1 MEKSLVRAL
10 VLAIALCLLTCSPAF
25 ALAQSKA
32 EPSAMPDAASGDS
45 TDDSGA
51 SEGDAPLAPAKPEP
65 NPANPPA
72 KQPGNQPA
80 NTPGSTPGSTPGNTP
95 GNTPANQP
103 ANTPGNQPTN
113 APEPTVQ
120 PAQQLVLTE
129 CLFVTVNR
137 STLVP
142 GQETQAFSEVTPKG
156 AQAQVAWSSSNPDLL
171 TVDRSGAVRVP
182 ADARPDAGGEYV
194 DVWARATDGSFAMHC
209 ATVRVMPAVRSVT
222 VLPANLTVRSDDPA
236 MLATASAEL
245 SPESLFGL
253 IPIEWSSSN
262 PEIVTVRASGATGEL
277 ALITWSG
284 TPGQATITAR
294 TAGNSDC
301 SDHIMVT
308 VLPSVPHS

>member
-10 VLAIALCLLTCSPAF
+10 VLAIALCLLTCNPAF

-80 NTPGSTPGSTPGNTP
+80 NTPGSTPGNTP
-95 GNTPANQP
+95 TNQPANTPANQP
-103 ANTPGNQPTN
+103 TNTPTN
-113 APEPTVQ
+113 APEPTAQ
-120 PAQQLVLTE
+120 PTQPVVLTE

-156 AQAQVAWSSSNPDLL
+156 AQAQIAWSSSNPALL
-171 TVDRSGAVRVP
+171 TVDRAGTVRVP
-182 ADARPDAGGEYV
+182 ANAQPRAGGEYV
-194 DVWARATDGSFAMHC
+194 DVWARATDGSLAMHC
-209 ATVRVMPAVRSVT
+209 ATVRVMPAVRSLT
-222 VLPANLTVRSDDPA
+222 VLPASLTVQSGDPA

-262 PEIVTVRASGATGEL
+262 PEIVTVRAGGATGEL

-301 SDHIMVT
+301 FDHIMVT
-308 VLPSVPHS
+308 VLPSVPLS